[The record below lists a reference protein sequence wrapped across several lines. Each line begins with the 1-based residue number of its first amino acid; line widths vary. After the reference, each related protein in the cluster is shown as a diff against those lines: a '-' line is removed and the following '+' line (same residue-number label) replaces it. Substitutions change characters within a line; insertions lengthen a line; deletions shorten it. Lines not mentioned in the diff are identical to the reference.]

1 MSNRRVVITGLGLV
15 TSLGTDVDAQW
26 GRICEGESGISNIE
40 RFDATEFAV
49 RIAGEIKNWDP
60 TPWLEKKDVK
70 KIDPFAQYAIAASD
84 ALLADSGM
92 DLDKI
97 DRNMF
102 GAIIG
107 CGIGGFE
114 TFENQHSRLLEKGPG
129 KASPFFVPKL
139 MMNAAPGQ
147 ISIRHG
153 LGGPSY
159 ACASAS
165 AASNNAIGTALRVI
179 QYGDADMIITGG
191 SEAAIV
197 PSSMAGFIALRAL
210 SKRNDDPARASR
222 PFDAERDGFVM
233 GEGCGLL
240 LFEELEHARARGA
253 KIYAEVAGYGA
264 TGDAF
269 HITAPHEQG
278 EGAMRSMLA
287 AIKDAGLTPADV
299 DYVNAHG
306 TSTELNDKIETLAV
320 KRAFGDHAP
329 KLAMSSTKSMIGHL
343 LGGSGGAELVV
354 TTKAMQHQVAP
365 PTANLEN
372 PDPNCDLDYVPLK
385 ARDQK
390 IDVAISNSFG
400 FGGHNGTILLKKFA

>member
-1 MSNRRVVITGLGLV
+1 VEP
-15 TSLGTDVDAQW
+15 QW

-40 RFDATEFAV
+40 HFDASEFAV

-60 TPWLEKKDVK
+60 TRWIEKRDVK
-70 KIDPFAQYAIAASD
+70 KNDPFAQYAIAASD
-84 ALLADSGM
+84 AAIADSGM
-92 DLDKI
+92 DLDKV
-97 DRNMF
+97 DRNRF
-102 GAIIG
+102 GVILGA
-107 CGIGGFE
+107 GIGGFQ
-114 TFENQHSRLLEKGPG
+114 TFEEQHSRLLEKGPG
-129 KASPFFVPKL
+129 KASPFYVPKL
-139 MMNAAPGQ
+139 MLNAAPGQ

-159 ACASAS
+159 ACASAC
-165 AASNNAIGTALRVI
+165 AASNNAIGTALRML
-179 QYGDADMIITGG
+179 QYGDADMIMTGG

-210 SKRNDDPARASR
+210 SKRNDEPTRASR

-240 LFEELEHARARGA
+240 LFEELEHAQARGA

-269 HITAPHEQG
+269 HITAPHETG
-278 EGAMRSMLA
+278 DGAMRSMQA
-287 AIKDAGLTPADV
+287 AIADAGLNPDDV

-306 TSTELNDKIETLAV
+306 TSTELNDKIETLALH
-320 KRAFGDHAP
+320 RTFGDHAA
-329 KLAMSSTKSMIGHL
+329 KLAISSTKSMIGHL
-343 LGGSGGAELVV
+343 LGASGGAELVV
-354 TTKAMQHQVAP
+354 TALAVQNQVAP

-390 IDVAISNSFG
+390 IRVAISNSFG
-400 FGGHNGTILLKKFA
+400 FGGHNATILLKQL